1 MCNIEKHPFEPYI
14 PKNATKLII
23 GTIPPPRFS
32 KKSLNDDDVNFYYG
46 SNKNN
51 FWSILGEIFNIG
63 FNKRNNDDEIEKRK
77 SFLKNNN
84 IAICDIV
91 KRTKRKKKDSAND
104 RDLEVIE
111 YLDILNLLKSN
122 PNINSLIYTSQKVD
136 EFVRDLIKYPK
147 NNSRKFNVTINNKNY
162 DVYILYSPSP
172 NALRGMGKG
181 GKEKRLEQYKQVF
194 SN

>member
-1 MCNIEKHPFEPYI
+1 MCTIEKHPFEPYI

-32 KKSLNDDDVNFYYG
+32 KKRLNDDDVNFYYG

-51 FWSILGEIFNIG
+51 FWNILGEIFNIS
-63 FNKRNNDDEIEKRK
+63 FNKRNNDEEIEKRK

-111 YLDILNLLKSN
+111 YLDILNLLKTN
-122 PNINSLIYTSQKVD
+122 PNINSLIFTSQKVD
-136 EFVRDLIKYPK
+136 EFVRDIIKYPK
-147 NNSRKFNVTINNKNY
+147 NNSRKFNVTINNK
-162 DVYILYSPSP
+162 S
-172 NALRGMGKG
+172 
-181 GKEKRLEQYKQVF
+181 QVPPAKPEA
-194 SN
+194 